1 MNQSV
6 MVEVK
11 NLKKRYRLG
20 EIGTES
26 FRQDLQSW
34 WARRRGKDD
43 PLRRIGEEQDFFY
56 ALKGLSLTFRRGE
69 SIGIIGENG
78 AGKSTFLKLLSRVMA
93 PTEGSIDLYGRV
105 TSMLEVGTGFDGE
118 MTGRENIYMNGAI
131 LGMTKSEIDAKIEE
145 IIEFSE
151 LREFIDTPVKRYS
164 SGMYT
169 KLGFAVASHLD
180 SVIIIMDEVLAVGD
194 IAFQNKCLKKMK
206 EAVTSEGKT
215 VLYVSHNMNQ
225 IRQLCDR
232 VIVLNRGNLV
242 FDGNTGEAIEF
253 YLKQF
258 QTEKHTRDYREEI
271 RPDWLHDERI
281 RIVSAEYR
289 DRDSI
294 YFYRDEPMKLH
305 MVLQTEQDV
314 EKLGLRIEVSNTN
327 DVKLGT
333 YFLYD
338 ICDCHAGEKIELDID
353 VDISSFTN
361 DTYNTIYCFF
371 VRDEAGTNLNV
382 DRVYGLSFV
391 HEDSLPA
398 RNLNW
403 ETENWGYLA
412 LPGAEVI
419 RVEKH

>member
-1 MNQSV
+1 MDRSV

-118 MTGRENIYMNGAI
+118 LTGRENIYMNGAI

-180 SVIIIMDEVLAVGD
+180 MSENCYTLYSASKDMYFNTDHVSLSDIFDTKLIPEKMFNVIITAI
-194 IAFQNKCLKKMK
+194 N
-206 EAVTSEGKT
+206 
-215 VLYVSHNMNQ
+215 
-225 IRQLCDR
+225 IRRLG
-232 VIVLNRGNLV
+232 L
-242 FDGNTGEAIEF
+242 TKAEAIE
-253 YLKQF
+253 YA
-258 QTEKHTRDYREEI
+258 I
-271 RPDWLHDERI
+271 
-281 RIVSAEYR
+281 
-289 DRDSI
+289 
-294 YFYRDEPMKLH
+294 
-305 MVLQTEQDV
+305 
-314 EKLGLRIEVSNTN
+314 
-327 DVKLGT
+327 
-333 YFLYD
+333 
-338 ICDCHAGEKIELDID
+338 
-353 VDISSFTN
+353 
-361 DTYNTIYCFF
+361 
-371 VRDEAGTNLNV
+371 
-382 DRVYGLSFV
+382 
-391 HEDSLPA
+391 
-398 RNLNW
+398 
-403 ETENWGYLA
+403 
-412 LPGAEVI
+412 
-419 RVEKH
+419 